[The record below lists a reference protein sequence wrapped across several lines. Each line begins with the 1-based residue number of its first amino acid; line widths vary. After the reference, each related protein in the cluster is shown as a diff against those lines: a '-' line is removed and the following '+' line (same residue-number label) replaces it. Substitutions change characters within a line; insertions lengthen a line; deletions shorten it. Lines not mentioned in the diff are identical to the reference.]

1 MARKKYYVFFII
13 AAAFIWSVDGL
24 FRRSLHMI
32 PPSFIVF
39 LEHVIRVLIISP
51 LIPRFLPEYK
61 KLSKRDWTILIIL
74 GITSG
79 ALATTMY
86 TAALAQIQNI
96 SYSVVALLQQT
107 QPIFT
112 IILAALILKEKITR
126 RFSFFAII
134 ALTASYFLAFPNF
147 TPTIIGKQAEIA
159 AAALAV
165 GAAFFWGTG
174 TILSK
179 LILKKISY
187 AATAIIRFIIVIPVT
202 FIFSL
207 FSNQTYPISNITSTQ
222 WFTLAALALF
232 SGVVCFIIY
241 YKGLQHTEAKI
252 STIAEF
258 TWPLSA
264 AFMGFFFLGE
274 RLSSFQILAGA
285 ILLADI
291 LILSLTSPEKV

>member
-112 IILAALILKEKITR
+112 IILAYLILKEKITR

-159 AAALAV
+159 AAA
-165 GAAFFWGTG
+165 
-174 TILSK
+174 
-179 LILKKISY
+179 
-187 AATAIIRFIIVIPVT
+187 
-202 FIFSL
+202 
-207 FSNQTYPISNITSTQ
+207 
-222 WFTLAALALF
+222 
-232 SGVVCFIIY
+232 
-241 YKGLQHTEAKI
+241 
-252 STIAEF
+252 
-258 TWPLSA
+258 
-264 AFMGFFFLGE
+264 
-274 RLSSFQILAGA
+274 
-285 ILLADI
+285 
-291 LILSLTSPEKV
+291 

>member
-13 AAAFIWSVDGL
+13 AAAFIWSINSL
-24 FRRSLHMI
+24 FRRSLHTI
-32 PPSFIVF
+32 PPAFIVF
-39 LEHVIRVLIISP
+39 LEHAIIVLIISP
-51 LIPRFLPEYK
+51 IIPRFLPEYK
-61 KLSKRDWTILIIL
+61 KLSKKDWGILITL
-74 GITSG
+74 GVTSG

-86 TAALAQIQNI
+86 TAALTQIQSI

-112 IILAALILKEKITR
+112 IILASLILKEKITR

-134 ALTASYFLAFPNF
+134 ALAASYFLAFPNF
-147 TPTIIGKQAEIA
+147 TPSILGNQAEII
-159 AAALAV
+159 AAALAI

-187 AATAIIRFIIVIPVT
+187 AATAIIRFIIVIPAT

-207 FSNQTYPISNITSTQ
+207 FSNQIYPLSNITSNQ
-222 WFTLAALALF
+222 WLTLITLALF
-232 SGVVCFIIY
+232 SGIVSFIIY

-264 AFMGFFFLGE
+264 AFIGFFFLGE

-285 ILLADI
+285 VLLIDI
-291 LILSLTSPEKV
+291 LILSLTSSKKV